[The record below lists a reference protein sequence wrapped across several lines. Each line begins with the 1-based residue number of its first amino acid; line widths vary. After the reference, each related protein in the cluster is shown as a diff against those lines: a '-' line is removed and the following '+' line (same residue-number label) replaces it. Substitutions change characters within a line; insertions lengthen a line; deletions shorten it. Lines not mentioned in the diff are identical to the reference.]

1 MSLTLSRI
9 LLGIAIIGCIA
20 IATCSSLLQMS
31 HLAAT
36 GMSAEIANPETT
48 IERRSQIAQ
57 GLDNGG
63 SIQHTI
69 ANGIW
74 WLALAT
80 MLLIAVV
87 VVWGLSRK
95 KSGSPL
101 S

>member
-1 MSLTLSRI
+1 MNLTLSRI

-36 GMSAEIANPETT
+36 GMSAEIANPATT

-63 SIQHTI
+63 SLQVNI

-87 VVWGLSRK
+87 AIWGLNRK
-95 KSGSPL
+95 KSGAP
-101 S
+101 